1 MCFTQPSFNYQILLF
16 IVCSLKLSVFCYLSF
31 PLSSAKVS
39 VFILSLTLPSLGGVN
54 KAFTLPH
61 QVDSGTLKS
70 QTS

>member
-16 IVCSLKLSVFCYLSF
+16 IVCSLKLSF
-31 PLSSAKVS
+31 PRSSAKVS